1 VAYVDVTGEPSISRI
16 YETDGIDWALKF
28 VPAEAFSDAEQNIF
42 QGPYL
47 LATSGAGL
55 SDSRANQS
63 VMGTLRLFDLSRL
76 PHDLS
81 LLMRRRLNH
90 SAASYAELLGLD
102 PVEDNLRYR
111 ELRQLDT
118 PTGLPLAGSTP
129 IAAAIDP
136 VRRLLYLANCT
147 IGLTIVDLQDT
158 RGTLDRN
165 APSGVDDRVL
175 GSIPLLTADGR
186 HACAADVAFDVSA
199 DGRTVAYVAARE
211 DGLYLVDLGPARMDL
226 SLEGIP
232 RGSTFSGTNRVRID
246 EVRYFNEKESTFY
259 EVALQLPGSLAE
271 KYGDE
276 VEVEITALDVHGDPV
291 RPPTDE
297 NGDPLPNFA
306 RVMETVTL
314 GRVPQTSRYHLNPDG
329 GRTNKLIVSN
339 LPLDEITQL
348 RPECPGPNCTV
359 IYGGIGGS
367 LEMQALISEPLEGRV
382 HEVPIEKV
390 GVILLGIDGL
400 RQDVFYPDDDV
411 NDPENP
417 PIRLDP
423 ATTPGFRD
431 IMGGPFHNVDA
442 HSLRLKGATAVFPS
456 ITLASWAS
464 VESGNPPKLTG
475 QLGNE
480 FFDRRLPSGVPRDRR
495 PPRGMISYAS
505 GSFPGYDTY
514 SLEETLQWDFV
525 PAGDPPPLWAPQNRL
540 WEETTLF
547 KELKELSGYRQH
559 FGEMVVEGA
568 HYSRDSDRWLTGPRF
583 EANLLGRW
591 HLGREAG
598 LADAADCQRGDDG
611 GDCGRAV
618 DRVMYRHL
626 DRYLERHGS
635 SFMSGATRFPG
646 FLMLYQMGPDHT
658 AHEQTAG
665 ATYRDFLRDFTG
677 AEVLTNLQSR
687 LISIE
692 EYYNKMFVITTDHGH
707 TASAADGEREAWAEE
722 NWQAGGPALDP
733 SNHHMHLDE
742 FVAVMGLIG
751 LSLPQPREFNVLG
764 PKPRDR
770 NPDDRDVVVAFNGPM
785 AHVYIRAVQA
795 DGTML
800 SWETPACQ
808 ADRDAMGNGLAAA
821 LGGVRAAFGV
831 SPDLY
836 TDAADR
842 RLLLKLIDAIDFIL
856 VRKGNTYVVRKA
868 FAHSGPW
875 PPDTEPAE
883 PEPDRAECAGKT
895 VPHSTVEEFSLE
907 DWFAAHPND
916 FADAA
921 NRIRGLNHPERA
933 GDLIIVFKFRT
944 DDLRQDRYSSGGNLP
959 SWHGSLNRSDSYVPF
974 IVSYP
979 GGNTNQIED
988 FVEPVCESTTH
999 CPSTLKV
1006 APLIKQIIRE
1016 QLPMDSQEM
1025 EQGP

>member
-1 VAYVDVTGEPSISRI
+1 
-16 YETDGIDWALKF
+16 
-28 VPAEAFSDAEQNIF
+28 
-42 QGPYL
+42 
-47 LATSGAGL
+47 
-55 SDSRANQS
+55 
-63 VMGTLRLFDLSRL
+63 
-76 PHDLS
+76 
-81 LLMRRRLNH
+81 
-90 SAASYAELLGLD
+90 
-102 PVEDNLRYR
+102 
-111 ELRQLDT
+111 
-118 PTGLPLAGSTP
+118 
-129 IAAAIDP
+129 
-136 VRRLLYLANCT
+136 
-147 IGLTIVDLQDT
+147 
-158 RGTLDRN
+158 
-165 APSGVDDRVL
+165 
-175 GSIPLLTADGR
+175 
-186 HACAADVAFDVSA
+186 
-199 DGRTVAYVAARE
+199 
-211 DGLYLVDLGPARMDL
+211 
-226 SLEGIP
+226 
-232 RGSTFSGTNRVRID
+232 
-246 EVRYFNEKESTFY
+246 
-259 EVALQLPGSLAE
+259 
-271 KYGDE
+271 
-276 VEVEITALDVHGDPV
+276 
-291 RPPTDE
+291 
-297 NGDPLPNFA
+297 
-306 RVMETVTL
+306 
-314 GRVPQTSRYHLNPDG
+314 
-329 GRTNKLIVSN
+329 
-339 LPLDEITQL
+339 
-348 RPECPGPNCTV
+348 V

-367 LEMQALISEPLEGRV
+367 LEMQALINEPLEGRV

-400 RQDVFYPDDDV
+400 RQDVFYREGEDDV
-411 NDPENP
+411 RDPFNP
-417 PIRLDP
+417 PVRLDP

-442 HSLRLKGATAVFPS
+442 HSLRLKGATAIFPS

-464 VESGNPPKLTG
+464 VLSGQPPAVTG
-475 QLGNE
+475 ELGNE
-480 FFDRRLPSGVPRDRR
+480 FFDRTLRPGVPERLSA
-495 PPRGMISYAS
+495 PAGMVSYS
-505 GSFPGYDTY
+505 GGAFPGYDVMWP
-514 SLEETLQWDFV
+514 SELQNGDFV
-525 PAGDPPPLWAPQNRL
+525 PAGTPEPMATAQNQRWLDQPNHPPTIFEDLASLAGYNEHRGPPLVSASHYA
-540 WEETTLF
+540 
-547 KELKELSGYRQH
+547 KG
-559 FGEMVVEGA
+559 VEQ
-568 HYSRDSDRWLTGPRF
+568 
-583 EANLLGRW
+583 GRW
-591 HLGREAG
+591 ITYQARGEAVVDGAARLCDLGP
-598 LADAADCQRGDDG
+598 DALCESLTSKRIDEGFWDFLSQ
-611 GDCGRAV
+611 
-618 DRVMYRHL
+618 YL
-626 DRYLERHGS
+626 DRHAAAWREGQE
-635 SFMSGATRFPG
+635 RFPG
-646 FLMLYQMGPDHT
+646 LLAFYQMGPDHV
-658 AHEQTAG
+658 AHENGLGSLIFGEGYSEFLQETTG
-665 ATYRDFLRDFTG
+665 GTVLKPLRD
-677 AEVLTNLQSR
+677 R
-687 LISIE
+687 LVQLE
-692 EYYNKMFVITTDHGH
+692 EFYNKVFLITADHGH
-707 TASAADGEREAWAEE
+707 TEASAIGDRERWAR
-722 NWQAGGPALDP
+722 GMRVGPPTLDP
-733 SNHHMHLDE
+733 TNHHMHLDE